1 MVYDA
6 GKAFKRIE
14 QELIDSMMIN
24 MKNHRLEEDATGL
37 EWEQWQAV
45 QLQELEKYKRR
56 NAKRYPKQFDK
67 INDNIKNAIIKAK
80 ATGKMQEEIAILE
93 ALKKGFVT
101 PKRPKNLSGS
111 FFRVNERKMNALL
124 EAVEHDMKKAE
135 YAVLRHVDD
144 QYRQIIF
151 QSQVYANS
159 GAGTYEKA
167 VDMASKDF
175 LQRGINCVEYKN
187 GARVNIADYASMAIR
202 TSTKRAYLQGE
213 GEKRNEWGISTVIM
227 NKRGNACPKCIP
239 FEGKIL
245 IDDVWSG
252 GSADDGPYPLMSA
265 AISAGLYHPNCKD
278 VHSTFFPGVSP
289 EPEKTF
295 TKKELEDV
303 EERQRLENK
312 AQHAKR
318 QEQRFARLSQFSLDE
333 DNVQNYTAKK
343 AEWENNKNR
352 TYQRLKAF
360 EEEKGFVLEGL
371 ENRIYKN
378 SANEMDLMARSKLFA
393 VGDDIRVRAKRVSG
407 TEYDFWAQDSTK
419 KIRQTIENVERIL
432 PELSEY
438 KMPRIIFVKKS
449 KIPGLAG
456 YDYKQDI
463 LFISDELHSEE
474 YFKNTLSNNYF
485 AAKSIKDT
493 LIHELTHKQ
502 HWDSAKEFYKVN
514 KKSYNNL
521 EEAMKSLNSPLTSY
535 VKRQVLY
542 DLTYVLRVSRNA
554 GDAFSIG
561 NIKELVAEVAVL
573 KNEIEDVE
581 LYKKVKEVL
590 SWK

>member
-1 MVYDA
+1 
-6 GKAFKRIE
+6 
-14 QELIDSMMIN
+14 
-24 MKNHRLEEDATGL
+24 
-37 EWEQWQAV
+37 
-45 QLQELEKYKRR
+45 
-56 NAKRYPKQFDK
+56 
-67 INDNIKNAIIKAK
+67 
-80 ATGKMQEEIAILE
+80 
-93 ALKKGFVT
+93 
-101 PKRPKNLSGS
+101 
-111 FFRVNERKMNALL
+111 
-124 EAVEHDMKKAE
+124 
-135 YAVLRHVDD
+135 
-144 QYRQIIF
+144 
-151 QSQVYANS
+151 
-159 GAGTYEKA
+159 
-167 VDMASKDF
+167 
-175 LQRGINCVEYKN
+175 
-187 GARVNIADYASMAIR
+187 
-202 TSTKRAYLQGE
+202 
-213 GEKRNEWGISTVIM
+213 
-227 NKRGNACPKCIP
+227 
-239 FEGKIL
+239 
-245 IDDVWSG
+245 
-252 GSADDGPYPLMSA
+252 MS
-265 AISAGLYHPNCKD
+265 S
-278 VHSTFFPGVSP
+278 

-419 KIRQTIENVERIL
+419 KIRDTIANVERIL

-438 KMPRIIFVKKS
+438 KIPRIIFVKKS

-456 YDYKQDI
+456 YEYKKDM

-474 YFKNTLSNNYF
+474 YFKNTLANNYF
-485 AAKSIKDT
+485 AAKSIKDA

-554 GDAFSIG
+554 GDAFAIG
-561 NIKELVAEVAVL
+561 NIKELVAEVSVL
-573 KNEIEDVE
+573 ADEIEDVE

>member
-37 EWEQWQAV
+37 EWKQWQAV

-93 ALKKGFVT
+93 AVKKGFVT

-278 VHSTFFPGVSP
+278 VHSTYFPGVSS

-333 DNVQNYTAKK
+333 DNVQKYTFRRKK
-343 AEWENNKNR
+343 WTNARDDAERSLES
-352 TYQRLKAF
+352 F
-360 EEEKGFVLEGL
+360 EEEKGFDLRRLYRNKDRTKRRPINIVRQNKLTREFRKRGGIIWQDDEAERYLRSQKAAAMNLNADTIVLQKRPTISEVLEEL
-371 ENRIYKN
+371 YHAEQYRREVLDPNDEVSRIKAEIEAQNYLLSVEKRYNIPREETRQTKENLKFW
-378 SANEMDLMARSKLFA
+378 ESKL
-393 VGDDIRVRAKRVSG
+393 
-407 TEYDFWAQDSTK
+407 
-419 KIRQTIENVERIL
+419 
-432 PELSEY
+432 
-438 KMPRIIFVKKS
+438 
-449 KIPGLAG
+449 
-456 YDYKQDI
+456 
-463 LFISDELHSEE
+463 
-474 YFKNTLSNNYF
+474 
-485 AAKSIKDT
+485 
-493 LIHELTHKQ
+493 
-502 HWDSAKEFYKVN
+502 
-514 KKSYNNL
+514 
-521 EEAMKSLNSPLTSY
+521 
-535 VKRQVLY
+535 
-542 DLTYVLRVSRNA
+542 
-554 GDAFSIG
+554 
-561 NIKELVAEVAVL
+561 
-573 KNEIEDVE
+573 
-581 LYKKVKEVL
+581 KEVL
-590 SWK
+590 D